1 MCLRFVYR
9 LCNTVLSEIIVY
21 QSPEPKPELLKGL
34 SYLGIFRSKCFRI
47 ILIEDIIELLKFTAG
62 PLCRLHIMQGEVG
75 IKQGFLQQ
83 HVIDRIEI
91 LFHHA
96 LLKPQEILQCFSW
109 RSCLQE
115 KVGSVD
121 VKSHEVMRIF
131 KAEAA
136 ED

>member
-1 MCLRFVYR
+1 MRAFIHAFRGRPWNKECCDAKDGFH
-9 LCNTVLSEIIVY
+9 
-21 QSPEPKPELLKGL
+21 K
-34 SYLGIFRSKCFRI
+34 LGIETVMFTTNEEFDLRNP
-47 ILIEDIIELLKFTAG
+47 EDVVVGGTVI
-62 PLCRLHIMQGEVG
+62 G

-115 KVGSVD
+115 KVGPVD